1 MAGLPH
7 YTNSKASLNKFEPV
21 YLNQFQ
27 VFITCPSVI
36 PVPIG
41 LAGNGAILNEHVTS
55 VNGIAVDKNP
65 SELSQSFKFA
75 KRYYSGAKPDRTTI
89 DLGINFNVNL
99 DENNSAYVYKILRQ
113 WSDLVYNPLTGA
125 MGLKRDYATGTI
137 VINLFQKDG
146 TVHKRMVFKDV
157 WPSKPLNDFN
167 LDYIGGATTLYN
179 IDMTFA
185 CDHFDDVFN

>member
-21 YLNQFQ
+21 YQNQFQ
-27 VFITCPSVI
+27 VFITCPPVI

-55 VNGIAVDKNP
+55 VSGIAVDKNP
-65 SELSQSFKFA
+65 GDLDQTYKFA
-75 KRYYSGAKPDRTTI
+75 KRYYARGKPKETTVDVTI
-89 DLGINFNVNL
+89 GFTVNL

-113 WSDLVYNPLTGA
+113 WSDLIYNPLTGA

-137 VINLFQKDG
+137 VVNLFQKDG

-157 WPSKPLNDFN
+157 FPSTPLKDFQ
-167 LDYIGGATTLYN
+167 LKYSSDEIYSF
-179 IDMTFA
+179 DMTFA